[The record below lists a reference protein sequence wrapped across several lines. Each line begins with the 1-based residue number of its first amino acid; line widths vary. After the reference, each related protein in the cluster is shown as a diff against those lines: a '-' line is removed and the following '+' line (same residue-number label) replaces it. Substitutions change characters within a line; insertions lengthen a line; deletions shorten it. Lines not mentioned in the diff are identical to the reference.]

1 MDLKISNINLN
12 DLVSYC
18 IFPNS
23 FIRNGRLTPQ
33 QKILFEILCSY
44 DYIGNNGD
52 RKGYCDPTLNT
63 LSKEMGLTVR
73 SVQVHLKRLVEKGLV
88 SIIYRTS
95 CSTGGRS
102 NIYVLNILPGLSRAD
117 IARIAKAR
125 DIQIKNLISGLNTI
139 RVKTVDGIKDIS
151 PEEFDLQFITTGC
164 KSSEVIEGE
173 IMSPEEIIS
182 DEEEAKVNSSEL
194 TVSKETKMPSYDII
208 PLEIKEDTNQ
218 EIKQEVKQ
226 KFTFKKIALPPRDT
240 SSKPKVDGNTAVQRI
255 IDRDFTKIKPIDIC
269 KYFKYRYKQEY
280 NEIYFIDRIKD
291 SVAIKTRLKEIEISK
306 LVNLIDFFIEKY
318 KDLFYSPD
326 YKRPKIYMLNIS
338 WLMNK
343 LMENYDYSCKQYQK
357 YNSGKIEDTIVEHP
371 SPIKKENIVGKVVF

>member
-44 DYIGNNGD
+44 DYIGDNGD

-173 IMSPEEIIS
+173 IMKPEEIIS
-182 DEEEAKVNSSEL
+182 DEEEAKVNSKELSVSE
-194 TVSKETKMPSYDII
+194 ETEMPSYNIV
-208 PLEIKEDTNQ
+208 PVELNEDTTQ
-218 EIKQEVKQ
+218 KVKEEVKQ
-226 KFTFKKIALPPRDT
+226 KFSFKKIALPPRDK
-240 SSKPKVDGNTAVQRI
+240 SSKNNISENNAVQRI
-255 IDRDFTKIKPIDIC
+255 VNRDFTKIKPIDIC
-269 KYFKYRYKQEY
+269 KYFKYKYKQEY

-318 KDLFYSPD
+318 KDLFYSD
-326 YKRPKIYMLNIS
+326 NYKRPKIYMLNIS

-357 YNSGKIEDTIVEHP
+357 YSSGKIEEGVVEHP
-371 SPIKKENIVGKVVF
+371 VSIKKEDIVGKVVF